1 MHIESDVSL
10 LKISGVNETIIRK
23 SKEISWGPRVPLLV
37 SKESIESPGES
48 LCTEVK
54 QWDR

>member
-1 MHIESDVSL
+1 MHIEFHVSL

-37 SKESIESPGES
+37 SKESIECPGES

>member
-1 MHIESDVSL
+1 MHIEFDVSL

-37 SKESIESPGES
+37 SKESIECTGES

-54 QWDR
+54 QRDR